1 MGFYIAFCSLIV
13 IMIIY
18 PIIFLH
24 FGEDYTV
31 LFQLQSFEWTTSQ
44 HLLPSIFW
52 LLIYILKSIGDWNL
66 YIYLS
71 VSYGNAKMLCSSS
84 YL

>member
-44 HLLPSIFW
+44 HLLPSIF
-52 LLIYILKSIGDWNL
+52 
-66 YIYLS
+66 
-71 VSYGNAKMLCSSS
+71 
-84 YL
+84 

>member
-31 LFQLQSFEWTTSQ
+31 FQFYFNCS
-44 HLLPSIFW
+44 HLNGRPLNICCLPFS
-52 LLIYILKSIGDWNL
+52 D
-66 YIYLS
+66 
-71 VSYGNAKMLCSSS
+71 C
-84 YL
+84 